1 MLIAIDHGNYNIK
14 TPHHSFM
21 AGLAEHS
28 VRPPM
33 ADEILEY
40 NGSFWTLSGK
50 RLNYRRDK
58 TKDESY
64 FILSLFAI
72 ARELLHTGSYSAVEK
87 IHLAVGLPP
96 EHYGILRD
104 KFAQYFK
111 RSHSIHFVYND
122 KPFTILIGNV
132 YVYPQAYA
140 AIAPQ
145 KSQMNHHLRVFLV
158 DIGGYT
164 TDVLLLRNGKPDMQF
179 CRSLEMGVITMNNDI
194 IRRVGALHD
203 MRIEDEHISAILS
216 GKETILPED
225 VKKTIRESAGH
236 HAKDI
241 LDKLRELQVDLRSNP
256 AVFIG
261 GGSVLYRDTEEEA
274 KYIISCLDNESMMWK
289 ALVMFMID
297 SGCRRGEV
305 VGLMWD
311 AVDLTTGE
319 VKIFRNAQYTSG
331 KGTYITTTKNRKN
344 RVLYLNPTV
353 LSVMREWKREQ
364 ARYLLAQGYP
374 REGYCFTRENGKVLN
389 PQAPTSYLARFG
401 KKYGI
406 QNLHPHALRHTMA
419 TISIANGADIVS
431 VSEKLGH
438 SETSVTLDVYSHV
451 NKKAQKRANQIL
463 SQALYTPQN
472 ESKMQA

>member
-33 ADEILEY
+33 ADEVLEY
-40 NGSFWTLSGK
+40 GGSYWTLSGK
-50 RLNYRRDK
+50 RLSYRRDK
-58 TKDESY
+58 TRDDSY

-72 ARELLHTGSYSAVEK
+72 AREMIHAGKMGAVERV
-87 IHLAVGLPP
+87 HLAVGLPP

-111 RSHSIHFVYND
+111 KTESIHFVYND
-122 KPFTILIGNV
+122 NSFTIMIGNV

-145 KSQMNHHLRVFLV
+145 KSQLNHHLRVFLV

-203 MRIEDEHISAILS
+203 MRIEDEHISAVLS

-261 GGSVLYRDTEEEA
+261 GGSVLYRDYLEKSPMVASATFVDSANANAVGYYAMAEA
-274 KYIISCLDNESMMWK
+274 QMSL
-289 ALVMFMID
+289 
-297 SGCRRGEV
+297 
-305 VGLMWD
+305 
-311 AVDLTTGE
+311 
-319 VKIFRNAQYTSG
+319 
-331 KGTYITTTKNRKN
+331 KGI
-344 RVLYLNPTV
+344 
-353 LSVMREWKREQ
+353 
-364 ARYLLAQGYP
+364 
-374 REGYCFTRENGKVLN
+374 
-389 PQAPTSYLARFG
+389 
-401 KKYGI
+401 
-406 QNLHPHALRHTMA
+406 
-419 TISIANGADIVS
+419 
-431 VSEKLGH
+431 
-438 SETSVTLDVYSHV
+438 
-451 NKKAQKRANQIL
+451 
-463 SQALYTPQN
+463 
-472 ESKMQA
+472 